1 VTVTALVLAAG
12 QGRRFRAEAGDAQDK
27 LLAAC
32 MGLDGVMRPVIEQV
46 LLNLPASIVRRWV
59 VTSPG
64 RDEVV
69 RLARAYGCEV
79 LLLESAGMGDSLAA
93 AVAAS
98 GSADGWLVVLGDMPF
113 IQPASIERVVEGLEV
128 DGIRVPV
135 QSGRYGHPVA
145 FGAAF
150 GPQLMA
156 LSGDRGGRALFVSAS
171 VQEVLVDDPGV
182 LWDVDLPQLLSF
194 TPPRSD

>member
-1 VTVTALVLAAG
+1 
-12 QGRRFRAEAGDAQDK
+12 
-27 LLAAC
+27 
-32 MGLDGVMRPVIEQV
+32 
-46 LLNLPASIVRRWV
+46 
-59 VTSPG
+59 
-64 RDEVV
+64 
-69 RLARAYGCEV
+69 
-79 LLLESAGMGDSLAA
+79 MGDSLAA

-113 IQPASIERVVEGLEV
+113 IQPASIERVVEGLAV

-135 QSGRYGHPVA
+135 QGGRYGHPVA

-182 LWDVDLPQLLSF
+182 HWDVDLPQLLSF